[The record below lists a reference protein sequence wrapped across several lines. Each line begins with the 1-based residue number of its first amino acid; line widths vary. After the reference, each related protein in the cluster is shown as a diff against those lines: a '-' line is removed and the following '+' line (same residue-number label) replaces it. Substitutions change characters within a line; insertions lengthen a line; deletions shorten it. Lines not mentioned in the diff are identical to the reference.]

1 MMKIIKVGK
10 RYTTVVFTET
20 IYSCGRVMYMENEE
34 YLIPNGDVEMLKRNY
49 NL

>member
-1 MMKIIKVGK
+1 MMKVIKVGK

-34 YLIPNGDVEMLKRNY
+34 YLIVTESDILAVIE
-49 NL
+49 